1 MSKIVCGIDCEVSDP
16 LLKTAG
22 YSWKYNEGYVL
33 NTALYFE
40 EEDRIEVIAGTHNK
54 NCPFCE
60 EDRILQNRKIMGLLM
75 NPDVILVGANII
87 YDLGWLLYE
96 YGLST
101 YDVQCSFIDVLQ
113 AESILDEFGIH
124 TLESV
129 SWKYLKYGKT
139 KDRIEAWVKE
149 HISAKGDFR
158 QHLKDAPWEL
168 LEEYVKGDAK
178 NPVKVWRKQLTLLK
192 EQDLV
197 KRCKLEFDC
206 ILPSLQM
213 TMYGLPIDVEQKKK
227 NLAFLTEAIEK
238 LHKEF
243 LDKYKLPNFRV
254 TATRDI
260 ASFCDMRNIPYN
272 HKITLTGMNG
282 AKFRNG
288 EETDRAYN
296 KAKRIVAS
304 FCLVKGKPTAYVPK
318 ELAER
323 TADLLTENGFMFN
336 NSPNVDKKFF
346 ESKREAFPEI
356 GLIADWKLA
365 VGIQSKILGEKYDR
379 FLTKNFNGED
389 CIKPQFKITDTVSF
403 RYSSNSP
410 NCIAEDTLLLTPQG
424 YKPLYCLKEGDSIY
438 NGNGDLTVIKHI
450 WYKGKRNCLS
460 LVSANGAEL
469 VCTPEHKQWNG
480 KDWIKAEELN
490 ETDIIEKRT
499 DCLSLSKNVD
509 NTSDSRSVKSLPRN
523 CRKGAERRTLSR
535 RENVS
540 SNTAQGAYCT
550 GIYRPSFCEK
560 VCRRI
565 YFRSTTSL
573 QRFMYQVQGFLKQ
586 RKELFKE
593 ISYKRAESRATQS
606 ESSASK
612 VQTKWSFWK
621 TLCKLQRRMFR
632 QERIYNSSY
641 KQPRFSEEKFNAQSS
656 NSSSTGDFSRS
667 SAKRISGTPYRPQ
680 SLKQQLGQLGSMYAI
695 SSYKVTSTACGVR
708 RVYDIEVESEDHS
721 FIANGFRTKNCQQV
735 PSKGGFTLHDGD
747 KETEISFPKITRA
760 LFKASKG
767 CVFGKIDYGQIEYRL
782 ICNIACGKSGEEV
795 REQYRK
801 NPHLDFHQYVVDL
814 TGLSRK
820 YAKNMSF
827 GCFSKDSLWLTNT
840 GWVRYNKVT
849 EENVLDCNGL
859 KQKNKN
865 FIFKDKGLKFTL
877 SNGVQFTVNKE
888 HLFFDCEKAER
899 YKCTKKASEMKV
911 GDRVPVTLLRA
922 EGVSTMSKY
931 HAYLAGLY
939 VGDGCGC
946 KSSVEL
952 LAHCENT
959 DYVTQCL
966 AESNFS
972 FSSRKEGKVVRFC
985 VHKEARTFFRAFGTR
1000 TGNKHI
1006 IDSIFRGTREIR
1018 LSFLAGLLDSDGTV
1032 KTDSIRFM
1040 GTNEKLLH
1048 EVALLCSTL
1057 GFDCGFNVCNRSKD
1071 GKPTEYTLLVYNTN
1085 GEVIPSVFRK
1095 PYFKQAETDVR
1106 GWKLDR
1112 QGEVLK
1118 EKRANRKLYK
1128 EEPQLYEY
1136 LIRNKRNCFVH
1147 NSFMPS
1153 DCWQRD
1159 FLPAEIVSI
1168 EEVEEADFVYLNT
1181 SSGEYNAMGIATHN
1195 CAFGMGLPSMAK
1207 NFGWTMEHAEEIA
1220 EAYHSKMPF
1229 VAPTLALVGDV
1240 AKERG
1245 YIKTVYG
1252 SHARLHDK
1260 KKAYTMLN
1268 RYTQGSGGECLK
1280 CSIVQAYKEGVW
1292 RTLKVANTVHDELN
1306 MPYLEPT
1313 EEKMIALYRMAEIMR
1328 TSIPTLRIP
1337 LEAEIE
1343 LGDNWAST
1351 KEIKDWIELRE
1362 NNDSEWL
1369 NASAE
1374 LKQAVG
1380 ICEKLIKEGR
1390 VQSA

>member
-1 MSKIVCGIDCEVSDP
+1 MAKQIVGLDIETYDP

-22 YSWKYNEGYVL
+22 YSWKYNEGYIL

-40 EEDRIEVIAGTHNK
+40 EEDRLEVIAGTHNK

-60 EDRILQNRKIMGLLM
+60 EDRIFQNRKIMGLLM

-101 YDVQCSFIDVLQ
+101 YNVLCSFIDVLQ
-113 AESILDEFGIH
+113 AESILDEFGMH
-124 TLESV
+124 SLESV

-139 KDRIEAWVKE
+139 KDRIEDWVKE

-282 AKFRNG
+282 VKFRNG
-288 EETDRAYN
+288 EETDHAYN
-296 KAKRIVAS
+296 KAKQIVAS

-389 CIKPQFKITDTVSF
+389 CIKPQFKITDTISF
-403 RYSSNSP
+403 RYSSNMP
-410 NCIAEDTLLLTPQG
+410 NG
-424 YKPLYCLKEGDSIY
+424 
-438 NGNGDLTVIKHI
+438 
-450 WYKGKRNCLS
+450 
-460 LVSANGAEL
+460 
-469 VCTPEHKQWNG
+469 
-480 KDWIKAEELN
+480 
-490 ETDIIEKRT
+490 
-499 DCLSLSKNVD
+499 
-509 NTSDSRSVKSLPRN
+509 
-523 CRKGAERRTLSR
+523 
-535 RENVS
+535 
-540 SNTAQGAYCT
+540 
-550 GIYRPSFCEK
+550 
-560 VCRRI
+560 
-565 YFRSTTSL
+565 
-573 QRFMYQVQGFLKQ
+573 
-586 RKELFKE
+586 
-593 ISYKRAESRATQS
+593 
-606 ESSASK
+606 
-612 VQTKWSFWK
+612 
-621 TLCKLQRRMFR
+621 
-632 QERIYNSSY
+632 
-641 KQPRFSEEKFNAQSS
+641 
-656 NSSSTGDFSRS
+656 
-667 SAKRISGTPYRPQ
+667 
-680 SLKQQLGQLGSMYAI
+680 
-695 SSYKVTSTACGVR
+695 
-708 RVYDIEVESEDHS
+708 
-721 FIANGFRTKNCQQV
+721 QQV
-735 PSKGGFTLHDGD
+735 PSKGWFTLHDGD

-827 GCFSKDSLWLTNT
+827 G
-840 GWVRYNKVT
+840 
-849 EENVLDCNGL
+849 
-859 KQKNKN
+859 
-865 FIFKDKGLKFTL
+865 
-877 SNGVQFTVNKE
+877 
-888 HLFFDCEKAER
+888 
-899 YKCTKKASEMKV
+899 
-911 GDRVPVTLLRA
+911 
-922 EGVSTMSKY
+922 VS
-931 HAYLAGLY
+931 
-939 VGDGCGC
+939 
-946 KSSVEL
+946 
-952 LAHCENT
+952 
-959 DYVTQCL
+959 
-966 AESNFS
+966 
-972 FSSRKEGKVVRFC
+972 
-985 VHKEARTFFRAFGTR
+985 
-1000 TGNKHI
+1000 
-1006 IDSIFRGTREIR
+1006 
-1018 LSFLAGLLDSDGTV
+1018 
-1032 KTDSIRFM
+1032 
-1040 GTNEKLLH
+1040 
-1048 EVALLCSTL
+1048 
-1057 GFDCGFNVCNRSKD
+1057 
-1071 GKPTEYTLLVYNTN
+1071 
-1085 GEVIPSVFRK
+1085 
-1095 PYFKQAETDVR
+1095 
-1106 GWKLDR
+1106 
-1112 QGEVLK
+1112 
-1118 EKRANRKLYK
+1118 
-1128 EEPQLYEY
+1128 
-1136 LIRNKRNCFVH
+1136 
-1147 NSFMPS
+1147 
-1153 DCWQRD
+1153 
-1159 FLPAEIVSI
+1159 
-1168 EEVEEADFVYLNT
+1168 
-1181 SSGEYNAMGIATHN
+1181 
-1195 CAFGMGLPSMAK
+1195 FGMGLPSMAK

-1328 TSIPTLRIP
+1328 TSIPTLKIP
-1337 LEAEIE
+1337 LEASPE

-1351 KEIKDWIELRE
+1351 KEIPAWIESRD
-1362 NNDSEWL
+1362 NNDEDWQK
-1369 NASAE
+1369 ASDE
-1374 LKQAVG
+1374 LKKAVN
-1380 ICEKLIKEGR
+1380 ICERLLKEGK
-1390 VQSA
+1390 VSV

>member
-1 MSKIVCGIDCEVSDP
+1 MSKQIVGLDIETYDP

-22 YSWKYNEGYVL
+22 YSWKYNEGYIL

-40 EEDRIEVIAGTHNK
+40 EEDRLEVIAGTHNK

-60 EDRILQNRKIMGLLM
+60 EDRIFQNRKIMGLLM

-101 YDVQCSFIDVLQ
+101 YNVQCSFIDVLQ
-113 AESILDEFGIH
+113 AESILDEFGMH
-124 TLESV
+124 SLESV

-139 KDRIEAWVKE
+139 KDRIEDWVKE

-288 EETDRAYN
+288 EETDHAYN
-296 KAKRIVAS
+296 KAKQIVAS

-389 CIKPQFKITDTVSF
+389 CIKPQFKITDTISF
-403 RYSSNSP
+403 RYSSNMP
-410 NCIAEDTLLLTPQG
+410 NG
-424 YKPLYCLKEGDSIY
+424 
-438 NGNGDLTVIKHI
+438 
-450 WYKGKRNCLS
+450 
-460 LVSANGAEL
+460 
-469 VCTPEHKQWNG
+469 
-480 KDWIKAEELN
+480 
-490 ETDIIEKRT
+490 
-499 DCLSLSKNVD
+499 
-509 NTSDSRSVKSLPRN
+509 
-523 CRKGAERRTLSR
+523 
-535 RENVS
+535 
-540 SNTAQGAYCT
+540 
-550 GIYRPSFCEK
+550 
-560 VCRRI
+560 
-565 YFRSTTSL
+565 
-573 QRFMYQVQGFLKQ
+573 
-586 RKELFKE
+586 
-593 ISYKRAESRATQS
+593 
-606 ESSASK
+606 
-612 VQTKWSFWK
+612 
-621 TLCKLQRRMFR
+621 
-632 QERIYNSSY
+632 
-641 KQPRFSEEKFNAQSS
+641 
-656 NSSSTGDFSRS
+656 
-667 SAKRISGTPYRPQ
+667 
-680 SLKQQLGQLGSMYAI
+680 
-695 SSYKVTSTACGVR
+695 
-708 RVYDIEVESEDHS
+708 
-721 FIANGFRTKNCQQV
+721 QQV

-827 GCFSKDSLWLTNT
+827 G
-840 GWVRYNKVT
+840 
-849 EENVLDCNGL
+849 
-859 KQKNKN
+859 
-865 FIFKDKGLKFTL
+865 
-877 SNGVQFTVNKE
+877 
-888 HLFFDCEKAER
+888 
-899 YKCTKKASEMKV
+899 
-911 GDRVPVTLLRA
+911 
-922 EGVSTMSKY
+922 VS
-931 HAYLAGLY
+931 
-939 VGDGCGC
+939 
-946 KSSVEL
+946 
-952 LAHCENT
+952 
-959 DYVTQCL
+959 
-966 AESNFS
+966 
-972 FSSRKEGKVVRFC
+972 
-985 VHKEARTFFRAFGTR
+985 
-1000 TGNKHI
+1000 
-1006 IDSIFRGTREIR
+1006 
-1018 LSFLAGLLDSDGTV
+1018 
-1032 KTDSIRFM
+1032 
-1040 GTNEKLLH
+1040 
-1048 EVALLCSTL
+1048 
-1057 GFDCGFNVCNRSKD
+1057 
-1071 GKPTEYTLLVYNTN
+1071 
-1085 GEVIPSVFRK
+1085 
-1095 PYFKQAETDVR
+1095 
-1106 GWKLDR
+1106 
-1112 QGEVLK
+1112 
-1118 EKRANRKLYK
+1118 
-1128 EEPQLYEY
+1128 
-1136 LIRNKRNCFVH
+1136 
-1147 NSFMPS
+1147 
-1153 DCWQRD
+1153 
-1159 FLPAEIVSI
+1159 
-1168 EEVEEADFVYLNT
+1168 
-1181 SSGEYNAMGIATHN
+1181 
-1195 CAFGMGLPSMAK
+1195 FGMGLPSMAK

-1328 TSIPTLRIP
+1328 TSIPTLKIP
-1337 LEAEIE
+1337 LEASPE

-1351 KEIKDWIELRE
+1351 KEIPAWIESRD
-1362 NNDSEWL
+1362 NNDEDWQK
-1369 NASAE
+1369 ASDE
-1374 LKQAVG
+1374 LKKAVN
-1380 ICEKLIKEGR
+1380 ICERLLKEGK
-1390 VQSA
+1390 VSV

>member
-1 MSKIVCGIDCEVSDP
+1 M
-16 LLKTAG
+16 
-22 YSWKYNEGYVL
+22 
-33 NTALYFE
+33 
-40 EEDRIEVIAGTHNK
+40 
-54 NCPFCE
+54 
-60 EDRILQNRKIMGLLM
+60 
-75 NPDVILVGANII
+75 
-87 YDLGWLLYE
+87 
-96 YGLST
+96 
-101 YDVQCSFIDVLQ
+101 
-113 AESILDEFGIH
+113 
-124 TLESV
+124 
-129 SWKYLKYGKT
+129 
-139 KDRIEAWVKE
+139 
-149 HISAKGDFR
+149 
-158 QHLKDAPWEL
+158 
-168 LEEYVKGDAK
+168 
-178 NPVKVWRKQLTLLK
+178 
-192 EQDLV
+192 V

-288 EETDRAYN
+288 EETDHAYN
-296 KAKRIVAS
+296 KAKQIVAS

-389 CIKPQFKITDTVSF
+389 CIKPQFKITDTISF
-403 RYSSNSP
+403 RYSSNMP
-410 NCIAEDTLLLTPQG
+410 NG
-424 YKPLYCLKEGDSIY
+424 
-438 NGNGDLTVIKHI
+438 
-450 WYKGKRNCLS
+450 
-460 LVSANGAEL
+460 
-469 VCTPEHKQWNG
+469 
-480 KDWIKAEELN
+480 
-490 ETDIIEKRT
+490 
-499 DCLSLSKNVD
+499 
-509 NTSDSRSVKSLPRN
+509 
-523 CRKGAERRTLSR
+523 
-535 RENVS
+535 
-540 SNTAQGAYCT
+540 
-550 GIYRPSFCEK
+550 
-560 VCRRI
+560 
-565 YFRSTTSL
+565 
-573 QRFMYQVQGFLKQ
+573 
-586 RKELFKE
+586 
-593 ISYKRAESRATQS
+593 
-606 ESSASK
+606 
-612 VQTKWSFWK
+612 
-621 TLCKLQRRMFR
+621 
-632 QERIYNSSY
+632 
-641 KQPRFSEEKFNAQSS
+641 
-656 NSSSTGDFSRS
+656 
-667 SAKRISGTPYRPQ
+667 
-680 SLKQQLGQLGSMYAI
+680 
-695 SSYKVTSTACGVR
+695 
-708 RVYDIEVESEDHS
+708 
-721 FIANGFRTKNCQQV
+721 QQV

-827 GCFSKDSLWLTNT
+827 G
-840 GWVRYNKVT
+840 
-849 EENVLDCNGL
+849 
-859 KQKNKN
+859 
-865 FIFKDKGLKFTL
+865 
-877 SNGVQFTVNKE
+877 
-888 HLFFDCEKAER
+888 
-899 YKCTKKASEMKV
+899 
-911 GDRVPVTLLRA
+911 
-922 EGVSTMSKY
+922 VS
-931 HAYLAGLY
+931 
-939 VGDGCGC
+939 
-946 KSSVEL
+946 
-952 LAHCENT
+952 
-959 DYVTQCL
+959 
-966 AESNFS
+966 
-972 FSSRKEGKVVRFC
+972 
-985 VHKEARTFFRAFGTR
+985 
-1000 TGNKHI
+1000 
-1006 IDSIFRGTREIR
+1006 
-1018 LSFLAGLLDSDGTV
+1018 
-1032 KTDSIRFM
+1032 
-1040 GTNEKLLH
+1040 
-1048 EVALLCSTL
+1048 
-1057 GFDCGFNVCNRSKD
+1057 
-1071 GKPTEYTLLVYNTN
+1071 
-1085 GEVIPSVFRK
+1085 
-1095 PYFKQAETDVR
+1095 
-1106 GWKLDR
+1106 
-1112 QGEVLK
+1112 
-1118 EKRANRKLYK
+1118 
-1128 EEPQLYEY
+1128 
-1136 LIRNKRNCFVH
+1136 
-1147 NSFMPS
+1147 
-1153 DCWQRD
+1153 
-1159 FLPAEIVSI
+1159 
-1168 EEVEEADFVYLNT
+1168 
-1181 SSGEYNAMGIATHN
+1181 
-1195 CAFGMGLPSMAK
+1195 FGMGLPSMAK

-1328 TSIPTLRIP
+1328 TSIPTLKIP

-1362 NNDSEWL
+1362 SNDSEWV

>member
-1 MSKIVCGIDCEVSDP
+1 MSKQIVGLDIETYDP

-22 YSWKYNEGYVL
+22 YSWKYNEGYIL

-40 EEDRIEVIAGTHNK
+40 EEDRLEVIAGTHNK

-60 EDRILQNRKIMGLLM
+60 EDRIFQNRKIIGLLM

-101 YDVQCSFIDVLQ
+101 YNIQCSFIDVLQ
-113 AESILDEFGIH
+113 AESILDEFGMH
-124 TLESV
+124 SLESV

-139 KDRIEAWVKE
+139 KDRIEDWVKE

-192 EQDLV
+192 KQDLV

-288 EETDRAYN
+288 EETDHAYN
-296 KAKRIVAS
+296 KAKQIVAS

-379 FLTKNFNGED
+379 FLTKNLNGED
-389 CIKPQFKITDTVSF
+389 CIKPQFKITDTISF
-403 RYSSNSP
+403 RYSSNMP
-410 NCIAEDTLLLTPQG
+410 NG
-424 YKPLYCLKEGDSIY
+424 
-438 NGNGDLTVIKHI
+438 
-450 WYKGKRNCLS
+450 
-460 LVSANGAEL
+460 
-469 VCTPEHKQWNG
+469 
-480 KDWIKAEELN
+480 
-490 ETDIIEKRT
+490 
-499 DCLSLSKNVD
+499 
-509 NTSDSRSVKSLPRN
+509 
-523 CRKGAERRTLSR
+523 
-535 RENVS
+535 
-540 SNTAQGAYCT
+540 
-550 GIYRPSFCEK
+550 
-560 VCRRI
+560 
-565 YFRSTTSL
+565 
-573 QRFMYQVQGFLKQ
+573 
-586 RKELFKE
+586 
-593 ISYKRAESRATQS
+593 
-606 ESSASK
+606 
-612 VQTKWSFWK
+612 
-621 TLCKLQRRMFR
+621 
-632 QERIYNSSY
+632 
-641 KQPRFSEEKFNAQSS
+641 
-656 NSSSTGDFSRS
+656 
-667 SAKRISGTPYRPQ
+667 
-680 SLKQQLGQLGSMYAI
+680 
-695 SSYKVTSTACGVR
+695 
-708 RVYDIEVESEDHS
+708 
-721 FIANGFRTKNCQQV
+721 QQV

-827 GCFSKDSLWLTNT
+827 G
-840 GWVRYNKVT
+840 
-849 EENVLDCNGL
+849 
-859 KQKNKN
+859 
-865 FIFKDKGLKFTL
+865 
-877 SNGVQFTVNKE
+877 
-888 HLFFDCEKAER
+888 
-899 YKCTKKASEMKV
+899 
-911 GDRVPVTLLRA
+911 
-922 EGVSTMSKY
+922 VS
-931 HAYLAGLY
+931 
-939 VGDGCGC
+939 
-946 KSSVEL
+946 
-952 LAHCENT
+952 
-959 DYVTQCL
+959 
-966 AESNFS
+966 
-972 FSSRKEGKVVRFC
+972 
-985 VHKEARTFFRAFGTR
+985 
-1000 TGNKHI
+1000 
-1006 IDSIFRGTREIR
+1006 
-1018 LSFLAGLLDSDGTV
+1018 
-1032 KTDSIRFM
+1032 
-1040 GTNEKLLH
+1040 
-1048 EVALLCSTL
+1048 
-1057 GFDCGFNVCNRSKD
+1057 
-1071 GKPTEYTLLVYNTN
+1071 
-1085 GEVIPSVFRK
+1085 
-1095 PYFKQAETDVR
+1095 
-1106 GWKLDR
+1106 
-1112 QGEVLK
+1112 
-1118 EKRANRKLYK
+1118 
-1128 EEPQLYEY
+1128 
-1136 LIRNKRNCFVH
+1136 
-1147 NSFMPS
+1147 
-1153 DCWQRD
+1153 
-1159 FLPAEIVSI
+1159 
-1168 EEVEEADFVYLNT
+1168 
-1181 SSGEYNAMGIATHN
+1181 
-1195 CAFGMGLPSMAK
+1195 FGMGLPSMAK
-1207 NFGWTMEHAEEIA
+1207 NFGWTIEHAEEIA

-1328 TSIPTLRIP
+1328 TSIPTLKIP
-1337 LEAEIE
+1337 LEASPE

-1351 KEIKDWIELRE
+1351 KEIPAWIESRD
-1362 NNDSEWL
+1362 NNDEDWRK
-1369 NASAE
+1369 ASDE
-1374 LKQAVG
+1374 LKKAVN
-1380 ICEKLIKEGR
+1380 ICERLLKEGK
-1390 VQSA
+1390 VSV

>member
-1 MSKIVCGIDCEVSDP
+1 MAKQIVGLDIETYDP

-22 YSWKYNEGYVL
+22 YSWKYNEGYIL

-40 EEDRIEVIAGTHNK
+40 EEDRLEVIAGTHNK

-60 EDRILQNRKIMGLLM
+60 EDRIFQNRKIMGLLM

-101 YDVQCSFIDVLQ
+101 YNVQCSFIDVLQ
-113 AESILDEFGIH
+113 AESILDEFGMH
-124 TLESV
+124 SLESV

-139 KDRIEAWVKE
+139 KDRIEDWVKE

-227 NLAFLTEAIEK
+227 NLAFLTEAIDK

-254 TATRDI
+254 TAIRDI

-282 AKFRNG
+282 VKFRNG
-288 EETDRAYN
+288 EETDYAYN
-296 KAKRIVAS
+296 KAKQIVAS

-389 CIKPQFKITDTVSF
+389 CIKPQFKITDTISF
-403 RYSSNSP
+403 RYSSNMP
-410 NCIAEDTLLLTPQG
+410 NG
-424 YKPLYCLKEGDSIY
+424 
-438 NGNGDLTVIKHI
+438 
-450 WYKGKRNCLS
+450 
-460 LVSANGAEL
+460 
-469 VCTPEHKQWNG
+469 
-480 KDWIKAEELN
+480 
-490 ETDIIEKRT
+490 
-499 DCLSLSKNVD
+499 
-509 NTSDSRSVKSLPRN
+509 
-523 CRKGAERRTLSR
+523 
-535 RENVS
+535 
-540 SNTAQGAYCT
+540 
-550 GIYRPSFCEK
+550 
-560 VCRRI
+560 
-565 YFRSTTSL
+565 
-573 QRFMYQVQGFLKQ
+573 
-586 RKELFKE
+586 
-593 ISYKRAESRATQS
+593 
-606 ESSASK
+606 
-612 VQTKWSFWK
+612 
-621 TLCKLQRRMFR
+621 
-632 QERIYNSSY
+632 
-641 KQPRFSEEKFNAQSS
+641 
-656 NSSSTGDFSRS
+656 
-667 SAKRISGTPYRPQ
+667 
-680 SLKQQLGQLGSMYAI
+680 
-695 SSYKVTSTACGVR
+695 
-708 RVYDIEVESEDHS
+708 
-721 FIANGFRTKNCQQV
+721 QQV

-827 GCFSKDSLWLTNT
+827 G
-840 GWVRYNKVT
+840 
-849 EENVLDCNGL
+849 
-859 KQKNKN
+859 
-865 FIFKDKGLKFTL
+865 
-877 SNGVQFTVNKE
+877 
-888 HLFFDCEKAER
+888 
-899 YKCTKKASEMKV
+899 
-911 GDRVPVTLLRA
+911 
-922 EGVSTMSKY
+922 VS
-931 HAYLAGLY
+931 
-939 VGDGCGC
+939 
-946 KSSVEL
+946 
-952 LAHCENT
+952 
-959 DYVTQCL
+959 
-966 AESNFS
+966 
-972 FSSRKEGKVVRFC
+972 
-985 VHKEARTFFRAFGTR
+985 
-1000 TGNKHI
+1000 
-1006 IDSIFRGTREIR
+1006 
-1018 LSFLAGLLDSDGTV
+1018 
-1032 KTDSIRFM
+1032 
-1040 GTNEKLLH
+1040 
-1048 EVALLCSTL
+1048 
-1057 GFDCGFNVCNRSKD
+1057 
-1071 GKPTEYTLLVYNTN
+1071 
-1085 GEVIPSVFRK
+1085 
-1095 PYFKQAETDVR
+1095 
-1106 GWKLDR
+1106 
-1112 QGEVLK
+1112 
-1118 EKRANRKLYK
+1118 
-1128 EEPQLYEY
+1128 
-1136 LIRNKRNCFVH
+1136 
-1147 NSFMPS
+1147 
-1153 DCWQRD
+1153 
-1159 FLPAEIVSI
+1159 
-1168 EEVEEADFVYLNT
+1168 
-1181 SSGEYNAMGIATHN
+1181 
-1195 CAFGMGLPSMAK
+1195 FGMGLPSMAK

-1328 TSIPTLRIP
+1328 TSIPTLKIP
-1337 LEAEIE
+1337 LEASPE

-1351 KEIKDWIELRE
+1351 KEIPAWIESRD
-1362 NNDSEWL
+1362 NNDEDWQK
-1369 NASAE
+1369 ASDE
-1374 LKQAVG
+1374 LKKAVN
-1380 ICEKLIKEGR
+1380 ICERLLKEGK
-1390 VQSA
+1390 VSV